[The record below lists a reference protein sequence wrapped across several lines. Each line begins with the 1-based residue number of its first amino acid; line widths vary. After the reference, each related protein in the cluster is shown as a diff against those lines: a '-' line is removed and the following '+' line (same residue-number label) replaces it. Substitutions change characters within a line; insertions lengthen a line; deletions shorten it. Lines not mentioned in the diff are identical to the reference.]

1 MLAPTDIFCS
11 HIRRRQSKS
20 AHDDQQQHDIE
31 THTAHPSANLKAPTA
46 PPEGYSMNCKPPIRI
61 TLLILPSVTFL
72 VKLPQPPPNL
82 SIATSR
88 GRKSGLRVP
97 QKDPTHPSSK

>member
-1 MLAPTDIFCS
+1 
-11 HIRRRQSKS
+11 
-20 AHDDQQQHDIE
+20 
-31 THTAHPSANLKAPTA
+31 
-46 PPEGYSMNCKPPIRI
+46 MNCKPPIRI
-61 TLLILPSVTFL
+61 TLLILPSVTCL

>member
-11 HIRRRQSKS
+11 HVRRRQSNS

-31 THTAHPSANLKAPTA
+31 THTAHPSTNLKAPTA
-46 PPEGYSMNCKPPIRI
+46 PPEGYPIDCKAPILI
-61 TLLILPSVTFL
+61 TRLILPSVARL

-88 GRKSGLRVP
+88 GRKSGLAAP
-97 QKDPTHPSSK
+97 KDPMHP